1 MYHDNELVPPHSLN
15 GQHHGATVTAA
26 VKPSADPGKKRDPCQ
41 WTNKK
46 LSFVAESTDSIEGIN
61 EKRNVKK
68 SLTLTALK
76 KAAFLPS
83 FFIIIKPFKTCISFL
98 MGQGVSGPTEA
109 KSRARLRARETLD
122 CEGRSARV
130 VREGNAD
137 LKGLTVRFGSV
148 SFRWSFTSGS
158 GLS

>member
-46 LSFVAESTDSIEGIN
+46 LSFVAESTDSIDGTN

-76 KAAFLPS
+76 KAAAFFRLHNLLNPAFPSCEEKGFL
-83 FFIIIKPFKTCISFL
+83 
-98 MGQGVSGPTEA
+98 QGVPAHE
-109 KSRARLRARETLD
+109 SRAAFFAVHQRPLTATGVLYPGSGGKCR
-122 CEGRSARV
+122 RV
-130 VREGNAD
+130 KRFTVSTRP
-137 LKGLTVRFGSV
+137 GLTAALFCV
-148 SFRWSFTSGS
+148 
-158 GLS
+158 

>member
-41 WTNKK
+41 WTSKK
-46 LSFVAESTDSIEGIN
+46 LSFVAESTDSIEGTN

-76 KAAFLPS
+76 KAASSPS
-83 FFIIIKPFKTCISFL
+83 LSVPAPASPP
-98 MGQGVSGPTEA
+98 VEA
-109 KSRARLRARETLD
+109 SLRFADRLL
-122 CEGRSARV
+122 
-130 VREGNAD
+130 
-137 LKGLTVRFGSV
+137 
-148 SFRWSFTSGS
+148 SGS
-158 GLS
+158 

>member
-41 WTNKK
+41 WTSKK
-46 LSFVAESTDSIEGIN
+46 LSFVAESTDSIDGTN

-76 KAAFLPS
+76 KAAPS
-83 FFIIIKPFKTCISFL
+83 PSL
-98 MGQGVSGPTEA
+98 
-109 KSRARLRARETLD
+109 
-122 CEGRSARV
+122 
-130 VREGNAD
+130 
-137 LKGLTVRFGSV
+137 SV
-148 SFRWSFTSGS
+148 SRVGFASCQGFPPLRVPPLIAALENLLKPAFPSCEDKGVFTGRP
-158 GLS
+158 GA